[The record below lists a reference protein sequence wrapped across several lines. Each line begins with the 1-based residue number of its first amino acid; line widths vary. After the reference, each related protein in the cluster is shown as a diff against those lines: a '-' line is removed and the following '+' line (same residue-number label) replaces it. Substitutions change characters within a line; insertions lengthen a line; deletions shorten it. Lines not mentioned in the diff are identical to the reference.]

1 VSNFDTS
8 NINKCKQEFVLA
20 EDHMNT
26 FFTKK
31 NIVVN
36 HINLIVAPFL
46 FAFIGE
52 KHVYRYLTFLTSSRL
67 LLSLEKCRSY
77 GLDKPTQLMTDH

>member
-1 VSNFDTS
+1 MD
-8 NINKCKQEFVLA
+8 
-20 EDHMNT
+20 T
-26 FFTKK
+26 FFHQKEYCCK
-31 NIVVN
+31 SFKFNSG
-36 HINLIVAPFL
+36 LLFL

-77 GLDKPTQLMTDH
+77 GPDKPTQLMTDQ